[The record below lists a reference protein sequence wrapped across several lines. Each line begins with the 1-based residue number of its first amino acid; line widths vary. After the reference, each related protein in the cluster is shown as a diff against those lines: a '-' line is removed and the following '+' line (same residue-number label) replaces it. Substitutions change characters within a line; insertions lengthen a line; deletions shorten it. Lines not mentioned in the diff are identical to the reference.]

1 MSNLAFDR
9 AEAVANLAVE
19 YSKVLVA
26 VVSDDNVVH
35 TSFGLAER
43 MVAEI
48 ERRFDDV
55 KAKVKAEEEAKARE
69 KMDRDTPYFVDME
82 LARLREKLKKPKT
95 PFVSIEDLHRF
106 FEGDSRGFKF

>member
-1 MSNLAFDR
+1 MSNYAFDR

-35 TSFGLAER
+35 SSFTLAER

-48 ERRFDDV
+48 ERRFNDV
-55 KAKVKAEEEAKARE
+55 KAKEAAEAE
-69 KMDRDTPYFVDME
+69 KQRSEKVGRSDAFFVGTKVEPLLHE
-82 LARLREKLKKPKT
+82 LDDLLQRLQKL
-95 PFVSIEDLHRF
+95 
-106 FEGDSRGFKF
+106 